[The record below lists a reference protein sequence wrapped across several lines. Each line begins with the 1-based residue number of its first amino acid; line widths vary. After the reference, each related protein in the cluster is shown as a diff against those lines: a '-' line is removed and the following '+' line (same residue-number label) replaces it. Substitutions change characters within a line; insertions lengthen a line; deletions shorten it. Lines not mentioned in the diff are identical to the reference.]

1 MIPGINPNAE
11 LFRWGPIDGRP
22 VYPDAWYYPMHAFG
36 KRFVKWPTFFM
47 DIFKEK
53 MLFVCEY
60 QPLRNIGEEN
70 FRRFILVDAA
80 FKKNYAEWKRV
91 LKKLL
96 AIGKNIT
103 PEKLHALEGKKLAA
117 LFENFRN
124 TYTDLWTIGLL
135 PELSN
140 WGGEQMLKRELHNVL
155 KNESEFLHAFE
166 RLSAPE
172 DYSFY
177 QEEEIDL
184 LKIKKI
190 KNAKKYEQTL
200 KKHQQKWFWMLNSYH
215 HTQILSVAHFKK
227 HLEELSANAATEKL
241 QKILNLPKN
250 VTQEK
255 KELIKKYK
263 LSKEAEKIIH
273 RLAFCI
279 WWQDTRKRYIFMV
292 NHWIDLFLHEAA
304 RRCSVDFNELHWY
317 HIREVAALFSTGKR
331 IASAEMQQRMQHY
344 LGIYDHETND
354 SRFEKGEVAANLV
367 KEYVTKKVDMQA
379 KELRGIVVSKG
390 KGRVV
395 GTVKVITSASEISK
409 MKPGD
414 ILVAPMTAPDYVV
427 GMKKAA
433 AIVTDEGG
441 MTSHAAI
448 VSRELGVPCIVGT
461 GIATKILKDGDK
473 VEVDTDKGVVRK
485 I

>member
-1 MIPGINPNAE
+1 MIRGINPNAE

-22 VYPDAWYYPMHAFG
+22 IYPDAWYEPLRKFG
-36 KRFVKWPTFFM
+36 TRFVPWPTFFM
-47 DIFKEK
+47 DITKEK
-53 MLFVCEY
+53 MLFICEY
-60 QPLRNIGEEN
+60 QSLRDIGEQN
-70 FRRFILVDAA
+70 FKRFILVDGE
-80 FKKNYAEWKRV
+80 FRKNYSEWKAVVKR
-91 LKKLL
+91 LMRI
-96 AIGKNIT
+96 AKNIT
-103 PEKLHALEGKKLAA
+103 PQKLQTLEGKRLAA
-117 LFENFRN
+117 LFEQFRN

-135 PELSN
+135 PELVN
-140 WGGEQMLKRELHNVL
+140 FGGEQMLKRELHKAL
-155 KNESEFLHAFE
+155 KKESEFLHAFE

-190 KNAKKYEQTL
+190 KDSKKSEQAL
-200 KKHQQKWFWMLNSYH
+200 EKHQQKWFWMLNSYH
-215 HTQILSVAHFKK
+215 HTQILPVSHFKQ
-227 HLEELSANAATEKL
+227 HLDDIPPNEAAEKL

-255 KELIKKYK
+255 NQLIKQYG
-263 LSKEAEKIIH
+263 LSKEVKKIVH

-292 NHWIDLFLHEAA
+292 NHWIDLFLQEAA

-317 HIREVAALFSTGKR
+317 HIREVAALFTTGKCV
-331 IASAEMQQRMQHY
+331 ASAEMQQRIHHY
-344 LGIYDHETND
+344 LGIYDNRTND
-354 SRFEKGEVAANLV
+354 SRFEKGDAAANLV
-367 KEYVTKKVDMQA
+367 REYVTKKVDMQT
-379 KELRGIVVSKG
+379 KEFGGIVVSKG
-390 KGRVV
+390 NGNVV
-395 GTVKVITSASEISK
+395 GIAKIVLSTSEISK
-409 MKPGD
+409 VKQGD

-461 GIATKILKDGDK
+461 SIATKILKDGDR
-473 VEVDTDKGVVRK
+473 VEVDTNKGVVRK
-485 I
+485 F